1 MIVEI
6 WSDVLCPF
14 CYIGKRHFEAALKK
28 FPEANKVEVIWKSF
42 QLDPDFKATA
52 ENTDYATYLQQ
63 RKGFPKAQVQQM
75 LSHVTNMA
83 KEAGLDFHF
92 EKAVVANSFQAHR
105 LLHFAKTH
113 QRQDA
118 LKEALLEAH
127 FVKGQDIANQTTLAS
142 ITEQIG
148 LDITKVKLVLADN
161 SHTEDVQVDLYE
173 AQQIGVKGVPFFVF
187 DRKYAVSG
195 AQPVAVFEEILQKAF
210 AEWATTQQPEVVAVG
225 ESCGIDG
232 EC

>member
-28 FPEANKVEVIWKSF
+28 FPQADNVEVIWKSF
-42 QLDPDFKATA
+42 QLDPEFKATD
-52 ENTDYATYLQQ
+52 EKTEYAAYLQQ

-75 LSHVTNMA
+75 LSQVTNMA
-83 KEAGLDFHF
+83 KQAGLDFHF
-92 EKAVVANSFQAHR
+92 EKAVVANSLHAHR
-105 LLHFAKTH
+105 LLHFAKQH

-127 FVKGQDIANQTTLAS
+127 FVKGQNIGNTTTLAD
-142 ITEQIG
+142 IAQQVG
-148 LDITKVKLVLADN
+148 LDLAAVKLVLAND
-161 SHTEDVQVDLYE
+161 SHTEEVQVDLYE
-173 AQQIGVKGVPFFVF
+173 AHQIGVKGVPFFVF

-195 AQPVAVFEEILQKAF
+195 AQPVEVFEEILQKAF

-232 EC
+232 QC